1 MSSYSFRGAV
11 KKWIPR
17 EEDQTAPHTATDSQQ
32 RLQLSKSSQQLYS
45 DAVNDKWSVK
55 QLMRLLRLYGAHN
68 CLWDTRHPDNRNRKF
83 RKAALIDI
91 TAAMGEGTTCAQVL
105 QKINVLRATYR
116 YEKRRIKQRIRRG
129 IGAKTK
135 LKWFALADS
144 FLRNVPKSEMNKK
157 REDADS
163 DSDLEDALVFTIEP
177 EVLTSLS
184 DGGNFQNDDLYI
196 KEEFDQVIIVFL
208 ILLTH
213 AFMTHQTISALT
225 VLHLDLFHYDF
236 AFFPLIT
243 ISFHHHCPS
252 TPNGAVNK
260 KSFFVQDNIRFP
272 TVSSP
277 ENVSPLQRKSE
288 QMSTSVKRKW
298 TTHESLQFI
307 FLLRSYP
314 LLWQLDINDPLVIEQ
329 QATEQEKALEEIS
342 HTMQL
347 PKQRLRRRLETFIA
361 TYRREMEAI
370 KLDSQH
376 KPRFTWWPMVQ
387 EYLETP
393 QLTKINISENME
405 EDNKQK
411 LNEMAPLDSFALDGN
426 TDQPN
431 NALYLSAPSS
441 PTVSQIFSPA
451 SPANNEDSIGN
462 NDTYTA
468 ERQNFSN
475 PPLKLIWNG
484 LEDDLLEGKW
494 SLKHSVKFLR
504 LYGAHRC
511 LWDLNDPDYRSREMR
526 AAAIEDIAAA
536 MGYGLDA
543 DYVAKKIKIF
553 RITYM
558 QHRKRMLEAIKQ
570 NRAPDVQLRWFPLA
584 DSFLR
589 PHIGLR
595 SIKEQEREMPQFDFQ
610 YVYANLNLIDPS
622 LLADLK

>member
-17 EEDQTAPHTATDSQQ
+17 DEDQAAADTTTDSQQ
-32 RLQLSKSSQQLYS
+32 LQLSKSAQQLYS
-45 DAVNDKWSVK
+45 DPTNDKWTVK
-55 QLMRLLRLYGAHN
+55 QLMRLLRLYGAHQ

-91 TAAMGEGTTCAQVL
+91 TAAMGEGSTYAQVL

-144 FLRNVPKSEMNKK
+144 FLRNVPKSEINKK
-157 REDADS
+157 KEDADS
-163 DSDLEDALVFTIEP
+163 DSDLEDAVVFTIEP

-184 DGGNFQNDDLYI
+184 DDENFQNDDSYI
-196 KEEFDQVIIVFL
+196 KDEFD
-208 ILLTH
+208 
-213 AFMTHQTISALT
+213 
-225 VLHLDLFHYDF
+225 
-236 AFFPLIT
+236 
-243 ISFHHHCPS
+243 
-252 TPNGAVNK
+252 K
-260 KSFFVQDNIRFP
+260 DNIRFP

-277 ENVSPLQRKSE
+277 EDVGTPKPITKQI
-288 QMSTSVKRKW
+288 STSVKRKW

-314 LLWQLDINDPLVIEQ
+314 LLWQLDINDPVVIEQ
-329 QATEQEKALEEIS
+329 QATQQEKALEEIS

-347 PKQRLRRRLETFIA
+347 PKQRLRRRLETFMA

-376 KPRFTWWPMVQ
+376 KPRFAWWPMVQ

-393 QLTKINISENME
+393 QLPNISISENME
-405 EDNKQK
+405 EANKRK
-411 LNEMAPLDSFALDGN
+411 LNEIAPLEPLTLVDN

-431 NALYLSAPSS
+431 DSLYLSAPSS
-441 PTVSQIFSPA
+441 PAVSQIFSPA
-451 SPANNEDSIGN
+451 SPANNEDSSCN

-468 ERQNFSN
+468 EQQNFSN

-595 SIKEQEREMPQFDFQ
+595 SIKAQEREMPQFDFQ

>member
-17 EEDQTAPHTATDSQQ
+17 EEDQTAPHTATDSQHQ
-32 RLQLSKSSQQLYS
+32 LQLSKSSQQLYS

-196 KEEFDQVIIVFL
+196 KEEFD
-208 ILLTH
+208 
-213 AFMTHQTISALT
+213 
-225 VLHLDLFHYDF
+225 
-236 AFFPLIT
+236 
-243 ISFHHHCPS
+243 
-252 TPNGAVNK
+252 
-260 KSFFVQDNIRFP
+260 QDNIRFP

>member
-11 KKWIPR
+11 KTWIPR
-17 EEDQTAPHTATDSQQ
+17 VEEQIEPQTVTDSKQ
-32 RLQLSKSSQQLYS
+32 LQISKSAQQLNS
-45 DAVNDKWSVK
+45 DPANYKWSVK
-55 QLMRLLRLYGAHN
+55 QLMRLLRLYGAHH
-68 CLWDTRHPDNRNRKF
+68 CLWDTRHPDNRNRKL

-91 TAAMGEGTTCAQVL
+91 TTAMGEGSTCAQVL

-144 FLRNVPKSEMNKK
+144 FLRNVPRSEINKK
-157 REDADS
+157 KEDADS
-163 DSDLEDALVFTIEP
+163 DSDLEDAVVFTIES
-177 EVLTSLS
+177 EALISLS
-184 DGGNFQNDDLYI
+184 DDESFQNDDSNI
-196 KEEFDQVIIVFL
+196 KVKLEKDSKRL
-208 ILLTH
+208 
-213 AFMTHQTISALT
+213 S
-225 VLHLDLFHYDF
+225 
-236 AFFPLIT
+236 
-243 ISFHHHCPS
+243 
-252 TPNGAVNK
+252 
-260 KSFFVQDNIRFP
+260 
-272 TVSSP
+272 TVSSA
-277 ENVSPLQRKSE
+277 EDLSPPLRKRE
-288 QMSTSVKRKW
+288 EMSTSVKRKW

-314 LLWQLDINDPLVIEQ
+314 LLWQLDINDPLAIYQ
-329 QATEQEKALEEIS
+329 QAAQQEKALEEIS

-347 PKQRLRRRLETFIA
+347 PKQRLRRRLETFLA
-361 TYRREMEAI
+361 TYRLEIEAI
-370 KLDSQH
+370 KQDSQH
-376 KPRFTWWPMVQ
+376 KPSFSWWPMVE

-393 QLTKINISENME
+393 QLAKFSTNKNIEEN
-405 EDNKQK
+405 NKWK
-411 LNEMAPLDSFALDGN
+411 LNEIKPVETSATDVHIYQSNDALC
-426 TDQPN
+426 
-431 NALYLSAPSS
+431 LSAPAS
-441 PTVSQIFSPA
+441 PSVSQIFSPA
-451 SPANNEDSIGN
+451 SPANNEDSISL
-462 NDTYTA
+462 NDAYA
-468 ERQNFSN
+468 AKQQNFTN

-511 LWDLNDPDYRSREMR
+511 LWDLNDPNYRSREMR

-570 NRAPDVQLRWFPLA
+570 NRAPDIQLRWFPLA

>member
-1 MSSYSFRGAV
+1 MKKCIFRFKATHTNLVFPVLAFTSYYIFTRMSSYSFRGAV
-11 KKWIPR
+11 KTWIPR
-17 EEDQTAPHTATDSQQ
+17 EEEQTAPHTATDSQQ
-32 RLQLSKSSQQLYS
+32 LQLSKSAQQLYS
-45 DAVNDKWSVK
+45 DPANDKWSVK
-55 QLMRLLRLYGAHN
+55 QLMRLLRLYGAHQ

-91 TAAMGEGTTCAQVL
+91 TAAMGEGNTCSQVL

-135 LKWFALADS
+135 LRWFALADS
-144 FLRNVPKSEMNKK
+144 FLRNVPRSEIKK
-157 REDADS
+157 KKEDADT
-163 DSDLEDALVFTIEP
+163 DSDLEDAIVFTIEP

-184 DGGNFQNDDLYI
+184 DDENFQNDDYYI
-196 KEEFDQVIIVFL
+196 KEDFDQD
-208 ILLTH
+208 
-213 AFMTHQTISALT
+213 S
-225 VLHLDLFHYDF
+225 
-236 AFFPLIT
+236 
-243 ISFHHHCPS
+243 
-252 TPNGAVNK
+252 
-260 KSFFVQDNIRFP
+260 IRFP
-272 TVSSP
+272 TVSTTEDVGPSLR
-277 ENVSPLQRKSE
+277 ESE
-288 QMSTSVKRKW
+288 QISTSIKRKW
-298 TTHESLQFI
+298 TTHDSLQFI

-314 LLWQLDINDPLVIEQ
+314 LLWQLDINDPLVTEQ
-329 QATEQEKALEEIS
+329 QATQQEKAIEDIS

-347 PKQRLRRRLETFIA
+347 PKQRLRRRLETFLD
-361 TYRREMEAI
+361 TYRRETEAI
-370 KLDSQH
+370 KQDNQH
-376 KPRFTWWPMVQ
+376 KPRFAWWPMVQ

-393 QLTKINISENME
+393 QLAKININENTE
-405 EDNKQK
+405 EYNKRK
-411 LNEMAPLDSFALDGN
+411 LNEITSLVPLTLDGN
-426 TDQPN
+426 TDEPN
-431 NALYLSAPSS
+431 DALYLSAPSS

-451 SPANNEDSIGN
+451 SPANNEDSISN

-468 ERQNFSN
+468 EQQNFSN

-526 AAAIEDIAAA
+526 GAAIEDIAAA
-536 MGYGLDA
+536 MGYDLDA

>member
-196 KEEFDQVIIVFL
+196 KEEFD
-208 ILLTH
+208 
-213 AFMTHQTISALT
+213 
-225 VLHLDLFHYDF
+225 
-236 AFFPLIT
+236 
-243 ISFHHHCPS
+243 
-252 TPNGAVNK
+252 
-260 KSFFVQDNIRFP
+260 QDNIRFP